1 VFARELESFRRVKK
15 VARREEAA
23 SQREALATEYQ
34 SKLSALDKTLE
45 AQRVQQVEA
54 IERMKK

>member
-1 VFARELESFRRVKK
+1 

-23 SQREALATEYQ
+23 SQREALATEYK
-34 SKLSALDKTLE
+34 SMLSALDKTLE

-54 IERMKK
+54 KKG